1 MGICICFTGNSEL
14 FELVCTLSCLH
25 ALSHILSLL
34 IVTTSL
40 FSEPRVP
47 LKVSNLPK
55 HINEMRLKT
64 ALVPF
69 DPEADVKIFQVE
81 QQRANFG
88 YINCASPVK
97 ADRVFETL
105 NGLDLQGLTLKVRY
119 KTKSNESKRSLSA
132 SCESVGPS
140 LSHTLKVSDLP
151 PTLVES
157 SLNRLGSEFVGFK
170 SATLISSTPTS
181 HGYMVFENK
190 DQAQQAMMELDT
202 LGYCVKFL

>member
-1 MGICICFTGNSEL
+1 M
-14 FELVCTLSCLH
+14 
-25 ALSHILSLL
+25 
-34 IVTTSL
+34 TTSP

-64 ALVPF
+64 ALVPL
-69 DPEADVKIFQVE
+69 DPGADVKIFQVE

-97 ADRVFETL
+97 ADRVFENL
-105 NGLDLQGLTLKVRY
+105 NGLDLEGLTLKVRY
-119 KTKSNESKRSLSA
+119 KAKSDESKRSLSA
-132 SCESVGPS
+132 SYESVGPS

-151 PTLVES
+151 PTLIES
-157 SLNRLGSEFVGFK
+157 SLNRLGSGFVGFK
-170 SATLISSTPTS
+170 YATLISSTPTS
-181 HGYMVFENK
+181 HGFMVFENK